1 MWYGFLTSRS
11 ESRAWDVRVKILVR
25 GSQKNDE
32 TYSFDRFNTKS
43 ENGKGSVT
51 YQYYPLRVY
60 LCESLVYF
68 LTLLTTFYATQILS
82 PSSTSCIM
90 QMAKQN
96 KKKKNVSWHFD
107 VDAND
112 FCLFFWHNFRI
123 METELNQYTHG
134 NRKRFIDF
142 DYFILKLKL
151 NLLNKFHLLIIVK
164 RTLLTRPT

>member
-11 ESRAWDVRVKILVR
+11 ESRAWDVRVRILVR

-96 KKKKNVSWHFD
+96 KKKRFVTFRCWRQWF
-107 VDAND
+107 
-112 FCLFFWHNFRI
+112 LFILLTQFPHN
-123 METELNQYTHG
+123 G
-134 NRKRFIDF
+134 NRIESIHTWKSKAFHW
-142 DYFILKLKL
+142 LW
-151 NLLNKFHLLIIVK
+151 LLYS
-164 RTLLTRPT
+164 